1 LLGGLLRCRRCGR
14 MLHVY
19 YKGSAGKDV
28 RYGCLRPYVDQR
40 QPRCVAFSGRTI
52 HESVVNELLRVL
64 QPAAIDAAVAASQQH
79 AEAHDD
85 LLQALRRDLQAAR
98 YKVQRAERQYESV
111 EPQNRLVAEEL
122 ERRWNEALKEM
133 RALEQRLNQE
143 ENARTPSVGS
153 LDEFASLAADL
164 ESLWNHPQAD
174 TRTKKR
180 LARAMIQ
187 EIMVDIDEQTNEL
200 TALIHW
206 KGGVHTSLRVH
217 RRQRGDVPT
226 HTSKDIVKAVQ
237 DLARIYNDKMIA
249 GVLNRANLRTGRGN
263 FWTRMLVTS
272 LRFNHHIECY
282 DAKRQLAE
290 GWMNLSQVAKITGIT
305 TRTLR
310 LAIECGELTAERP
323 VECGPWILNRQTLE
337 TATGM
342 RFLERVR
349 ASKSNTTVPP
359 STQAIF
365 DLSTT

>member
-1 LLGGLLRCRRCGR
+1 MTICCKRCA
-14 MLHVY
+14 VT
-19 YKGSAGKDV
+19 YKRLA
-28 RYGCLRPYVDQR
+28 
-40 QPRCVAFSGRTI
+40 T
-52 HESVVNELLRVL
+52 
-64 QPAAIDAAVAASQQH
+64 
-79 AEAHDD
+79 
-85 LLQALRRDLQAAR
+85 
-98 YKVQRAERQYESV
+98 KVQRAERQYESV
-111 EPQNRLVAEEL
+111 DPQNRLVAEEL